1 MYTTFILASTSFCL
15 LDLETTIFSFYGSR
29 LMLSQQ
35 LPELAKIGEFSL
47 EKFGYHTDG
56 KLPQIFTKLKAVYH
70 KSCILEYN
78 A

>member
-1 MYTTFILASTSFCL
+1 MYTTFILASASFCL

-47 EKFGYHTDG
+47 EKFDYHTDG

>member
-1 MYTTFILASTSFCL
+1 MYTTFILASASFCL

-35 LPELAKIGEFSL
+35 LPELAKIREFSL

-56 KLPQIFTKLKAVYH
+56 KPPQIFTKLKAVYH

>member
-1 MYTTFILASTSFCL
+1 MYTKFILASASFCL

>member
-15 LDLETTIFSFYGSR
+15 LDLETTIFSFHGSR

-47 EKFGYHTDG
+47 KKIGCHTDG

-70 KSCILEYN
+70 KSCISEYN